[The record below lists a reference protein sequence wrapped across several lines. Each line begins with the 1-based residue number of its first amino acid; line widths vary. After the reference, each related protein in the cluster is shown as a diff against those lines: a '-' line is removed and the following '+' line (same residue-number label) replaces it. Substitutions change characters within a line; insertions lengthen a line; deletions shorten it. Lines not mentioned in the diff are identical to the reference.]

1 MKAVFIGIILLL
13 LSACTAIT
21 TDQHKQQALDGLIDV
36 WSASGRISII
46 QEQENWYA
54 KFNWQQQH
62 NDFQIR
68 FTGPFGE
75 TELQLSRVDEFV
87 VLQTP
92 SVKRSSNNLEQLIY
106 QETGWQLPV
115 SSLNFWLQGQVN
127 PAVSADISY
136 DEQQQISD
144 IVQSGWHIRYLKR
157 MQVELSKGSYIFLP
171 KKIIAEKDQTKIKL
185 IITRWQTGIA
195 TMTAHAD

>member
-1 MKAVFIGIILLL
+1 MKAVFIGIMLLL
-13 LSACTAIT
+13 LSACTTII
-21 TDQHKQQALDGLIDV
+21 TDQYNKQALDGSIDV

-75 TELQLSRVDEFV
+75 TELELSRIDQYV

-92 SVKRSSNNLEQLIY
+92 SVKRSSNNLELLIY

-115 SSLNFWLQGQVN
+115 SSLKFWLQGQAN

-157 MQVELSKGSYIFLP
+157 MQVELLKGSHTFLP
-171 KKIIAEKDQTKIKL
+171 KKIIAEKEKTKIKL
-185 IITRWQTGIA
+185 IITRWQTGIT
-195 TMTAHAD
+195 TMTPHAN